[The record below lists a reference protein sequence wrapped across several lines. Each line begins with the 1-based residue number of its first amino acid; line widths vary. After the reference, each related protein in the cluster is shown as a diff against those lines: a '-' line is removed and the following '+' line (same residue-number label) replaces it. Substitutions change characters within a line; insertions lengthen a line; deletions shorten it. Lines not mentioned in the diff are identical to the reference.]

1 MYQLARQR
9 YQTVKDVQQVRVIKG
24 RDGSVLA
31 LKMSTLSGGWMVER
45 VNQEELMIRREEMRV
60 AMMRTKSGK
69 ADGPDDI
76 PGDV

>member
-69 ADGPDDI
+69 ADGPGDI
-76 PGDV
+76 PGNV